1 MILLDTHIWLRWL
14 APGETPLPAA
24 MTLMLDQ
31 ADDLAVSAVSCWE
44 VAYLHKRGRLSLPS
58 PLVSWLDAALGGSGI
73 ACIPVTGSIAAAAA
87 GLADVHRDPADRFII
102 ATALASNRRLLTLDA
117 AITQHPELVG
127 QLVTV

>member
-14 APGETPLPAA
+14 TPGETPLPTA
-24 MTLMLDQ
+24 MTRVLDQ

-44 VAYLHKRGRLSLPS
+44 VAYLHKRGRLSLPV
-58 PLVSWLDAALGGSGI
+58 PLVPWLDAALSGSGI
-73 ACIPVTGSIAAAAA
+73 GCIPVTGSIAAAAA

-102 ATALASNRRLLTLDA
+102 ATALASRRRLLTLDA
-117 AITQHPELVG
+117 AITKYPELVS